1 VGEYSAG
8 KKILKSVGKVGKVGE
23 VGKVSREVYSCPH
36 GVSCDCRSTEEFLL
50 SPGKIFCLC

>member
-1 VGEYSAG
+1 M
-8 KKILKSVGKVGKVGE
+8 VGKVGKVGE
-23 VGKVSREVYSCPH
+23 VGKVGRRVSSCPH